1 MVFDGMDEVRISEH
15 SCGMVG
21 GKEVVLLFGYPHLS
35 LKSASDKRERERL
48 SPERATKVD
57 SLGE

>member
-21 GKEVVLLFGYPHLS
+21 RKEIVLPGGRSHFS
-35 LKSASDKRERERL
+35 FRAASDKIERERL
-48 SPERATKVD
+48 RLERATKVD

>member
-1 MVFDGMDEVRISEH
+1 MDEVRISEH

-21 GKEVVLLFGYPHLS
+21 RKEIVLPGGRSHFS
-35 LKSASDKRERERL
+35 FRAASDKIERERL
-48 SPERATKVD
+48 RLERATKVD